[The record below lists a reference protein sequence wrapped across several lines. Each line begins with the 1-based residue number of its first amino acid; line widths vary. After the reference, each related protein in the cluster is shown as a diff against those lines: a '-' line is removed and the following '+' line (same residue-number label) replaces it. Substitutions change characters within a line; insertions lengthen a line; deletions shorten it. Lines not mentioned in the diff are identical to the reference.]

1 MRRFTDSQNTQAI
14 SRQQHDIA
22 TLISQISN
30 QSEYRE
36 AVTKTGERT
45 ALRLEELDTKLSRS
59 DNNNAQILATLGK
72 IQETLTGIAAGTWFE
87 QSLENTGLS
96 KKEDLAGMT
105 TTLHHISTQ
114 LDNLSG
120 DGDSSSLTL
129 ADLMAQLSDLSARLI
144 SVEVEVQGAATA
156 AVVVEEISTIKSAHS
171 LEHQADMA
179 AGERM
184 REAVLGLDEFVRGR
198 LDQVNAVRSYPVYFS
213 LILPHSLTLLFLYFV
228 LIYLVNCDRHW
239 MNNSLD

>member
-1 MRRFTDSQNTQAI
+1 LFSVAVVRHFTDPQNTQAI
-14 SRQQHDIA
+14 ERQQHDIT

-30 QSEYRE
+30 QSEHRE
-36 AVTKTGERT
+36 VVTKTGERP

-59 DNNNAQILATLGK
+59 DNNNAQILATLENM
-72 IQETLTGIAAGTWFE
+72 QETLSGSWFE
-87 QSLENTGLS
+87 QSLENTGIS

-105 TTLHHISTQ
+105 HTLHHISTQ
-114 LDNLSG
+114 LQNLSG
-120 DGDSSSLTL
+120 DGDGDDASSLTL
-129 ADLMAQLSDLSARLI
+129 ADLMAQLSDLGARLTN
-144 SVEVEVQGAATA
+144 VEEELQGAATA

-198 LDQVNAVRSYPVYFS
+198 LDQVNAVC
-213 LILPHSLTLLFLYFV
+213 L
-228 LIYLVNCDRHW
+228 
-239 MNNSLD
+239 